1 MGSDL
6 DAGRIC
12 GYGTARCRRNCK
24 RQELRVGKCPNTYP
38 CCLKKWKV
46 NSLNPQK
53 DTKPRGAWLLEM
65 ATSQTSEPP
74 FSGPSR
80 WTVPSGSS
88 RLVEWGPAG
97 GARACR
103 AEAGDAV
110 STRPLP
116 EGGGQQRR
124 LHEGL
129 STSKDEPEAGPV
141 RHKPKWRSFYSF
153 AWIILIDLVTLGFF
167 SDQQFCSIVI
177 RVFY

>member
-1 MGSDL
+1 MRKLSRAELKDFAFFCFERVWCQSSRMKMAHEIGFALPEIWDSIFWQNRIKASLNLGSDL

-88 RLVEWGPAG
+88 RLVE
-97 GARACR
+97 
-103 AEAGDAV
+103 
-110 STRPLP
+110 
-116 EGGGQQRR
+116 
-124 LHEGL
+124 
-129 STSKDEPEAGPV
+129 
-141 RHKPKWRSFYSF
+141 
-153 AWIILIDLVTLGFF
+153 
-167 SDQQFCSIVI
+167 
-177 RVFY
+177 